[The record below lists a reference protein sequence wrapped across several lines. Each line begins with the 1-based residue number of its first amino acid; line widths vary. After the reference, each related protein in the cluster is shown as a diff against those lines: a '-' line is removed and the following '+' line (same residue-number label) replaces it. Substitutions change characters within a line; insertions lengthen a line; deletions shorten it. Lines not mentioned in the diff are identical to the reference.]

1 MKLQIPLH
9 LFKGL
14 KLEKRDL
21 LDIAR
26 RTQQPHVEVGHQ
38 FLSQQ
43 DHATLLEACQKQEQP
58 SKEVNKLKRQLRSLI
73 EIQADP
79 LLNKIKSVGALKEAL
94 LLWLRQLP
102 HGWVFRFN
110 KELQHWLPYVVE
122 GVNEE
127 TGGRYSTPHVRL
139 TLIAWR
145 LGQRKEVTVDLY
157 NRDLRGKNL
166 SQILDASGIRLETEE
181 LWREHHQHQ
190 ETYEKFHSQTGDQF
204 VVNGWVQTSDSEN
217 SWKPEAYRLPEDVDL
232 PGLVVMDHLHNLK
245 DDEPERIADV
255 SQWHEEGI
263 EVEMP
268 LHPLVYVYDLV
279 GHVEVIAHITDL
291 KPHQYQNDIDR
302 YLVIPQET
310 RKLLNVLRQALRLQ
324 DRDVISGKAGGC
336 LILLKGDP
344 GLGKTLTAQVFAEQN
359 RRPLYELQC
368 SQLGI
373 SPPEVEEN
381 LRDALLRARRWNAV
395 LLINEADVFVRARGG
410 DIVQNAI
417 VGVFLR
423 LLENLTGVCF
433 LTTNMGTTI
442 DDAVNSRALVHLE
455 YRYPDAKERAE
466 LFRIQSAIQ
475 KVDAPETTYE
485 RFAQKHNLSG
495 RDIRQ
500 LVKLVNLLALQR
512 GKAVSQEDLDWAL
525 RWRQKPKLE
534 NREMQTSGRSEQAPT
549 SE

>member
-1 MKLQIPLH
+1 MQLQIPLH

-14 KLEKRDL
+14 KLERKDL
-21 LDIAR
+21 LEIAR

-38 FLSQQ
+38 LLSPQ
-43 DHATLLEACQKQEQP
+43 DRAILLEACEKQEKP
-58 SKEVNKLKRQLRSLI
+58 SKEVGKLKRQLKSLI

-79 LLNKIKSVGALKEAL
+79 LVNKVKSVGALKEAL
-94 LLWLRQLP
+94 LLCLRQMP

-139 TLIAWR
+139 TLVAWR
-145 LGQRKEVTVDLY
+145 LGQRKEVSADFY

-166 SQILDASGIRLETEE
+166 SQILEASGIRLETEE
-181 LWREHHQHQ
+181 LIREHRRH
-190 ETYEKFHSQTGDQF
+190 EEIYEKFHSQTGEQF
-204 VVNGWVQTSDSEN
+204 VVNGWVQTGDSEN
-217 SWKPEAYRLPEDVDL
+217 SWKPEAYRLPEDPDL
-232 PGLVVMDHLHNLK
+232 PGLVVMDHRHNLK
-245 DDEPERIADV
+245 EDEPERVADL
-255 SQWHEEGI
+255 SQWHEDGKEA
-263 EVEMP
+263 ELP
-268 LHPLVYVYDLV
+268 LHPLVYVYDLL
-279 GHVEVIAHITDL
+279 GHSEVIAHIADI
-291 KPHQYQNDIDR
+291 KSYHYQDEIDR
-302 YLVIPQET
+302 YLVIRQAT
-310 RKLLNVLRQALRLQ
+310 RKLLTVLRQALRLH

-359 RRPLYELQC
+359 HRPLYELQC

-395 LLINEADVFVRARGG
+395 LLINEADVFVHARGS

-423 LLENLTGVCF
+423 LLENLQGVCF

-442 DDAVNSRALVHLE
+442 DDAINSRALVHLE
-455 YRYPDAKERAE
+455 YKYPDAKERME
-466 LFRIQSAIQ
+466 LFRIQSQIQ
-475 KVDAPETTYE
+475 KTDAPEMAYE
-485 RFAQKHNLSG
+485 PFAQMHQLSG

-500 LVKLVNLLALQR
+500 LVKLAKLLTLQR
-512 GKAVSQEDLDWAL
+512 GRL
-525 RWRQKPKLE
+525 
-534 NREMQTSGRSEQAPT
+534 
-549 SE
+549 